1 MKKLILLF
9 GIVIFLG
16 ACATHTHVIG
26 DGPST
31 GLSEEQRQYYA
42 LYGLVPIN
50 KVDTKSMIGD
60 AKDYKLETSQQAVDV
75 LIGAVGSTFTVTSRT
90 VKVTK

>member
-1 MKKLILLF
+1 MKKLILSF
-9 GIVIFLG
+9 GIVLFFG

-31 GLSEEQRQYYA
+31 GQTEEKRQYYA
-42 LYGLVPIN
+42 LYGLVPLN
-50 KVDTKSMIGD
+50 KVDTNAMIGD
-60 AKDYKLETSQQAVDV
+60 AEGFKLETGQQAVDV
-75 LIGAVGSTFTVTSRT
+75 LIGAVGSSFTVTSRT